1 MNINNIF
8 SFIEKKHLNAISNN
22 IDDLKIKNLI
32 DLNNLLYLE
41 LILIKK
47 YDPNLNLLEKN
58 RLEEYGIDTNEDLVL
73 LAPIIWNKKDFLYDV
88 YYPYSMRQAHFLY
101 KHGLDERTL
110 CRFYKFTFEEIKNGS
125 SIKKGFKNEFY
136 PLSHEYNT
144 KGIYYFNKNIL
155 GLPEFISEIA
165 INNYLNREF

>member
-8 SFIEKKHLNAISNN
+8 SLIEKKHLNAISNN
-22 IDDLKIKNLI
+22 INNLKIKNLI

-47 YDPNLNLLEKN
+47 YNPNLNLLEKKT
-58 RLEEYGIDTNEDLVL
+58 LEEYGIETNEDLTL
-73 LAPIIWNKKDFLYDV
+73 LAPINWNKKDFMYDV

-101 KHGLDERTL
+101 KNGLNKDILTK
-110 CRFYKFTFEEIKNGS
+110 FYNFSFEEIKEGI
-125 SIKKGFKNEFY
+125 SIKKGLKIEFY
-136 PLSHEYNT
+136 PFSHEDNQE
-144 KGIYYFNKNIL
+144 GIYHFNKDII

-165 INNYLNREF
+165 INKYLK